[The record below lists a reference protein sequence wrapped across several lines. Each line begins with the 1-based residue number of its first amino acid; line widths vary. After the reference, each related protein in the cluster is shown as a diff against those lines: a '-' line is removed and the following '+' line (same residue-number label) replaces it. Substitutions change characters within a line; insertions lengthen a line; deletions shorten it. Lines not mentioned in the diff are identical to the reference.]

1 MKSEDGSDRSRG
13 ADPSDRSGHFS
24 HCGHSDHADR
34 SDRSHRSDRSEHA
47 DRSDRSDRSDDSNRS
62 GRAVGIAA
70 LLVALLA
77 LAAIAAGLW
86 DLTRATAG
94 LRIETLRVGEV
105 PVTVYYPAT
114 GSAATSPEGNP
125 PGDAA
130 KTSASDTAP
139 RAPLSPNP
147 NANEAP
153 LDAEAVARPRV
164 IIAHGFAGSQQL
176 MQPYAVT
183 LARNGYIA
191 VTFDFPGHGRNPQP
205 FVARLEDEARRV
217 GVLLGALEQV
227 AEFAAGLPGGDG
239 RLGLVGHS
247 MAGDV
252 LLRYATTH
260 RDQVVASVLISPYM
274 SASAP
279 KTEPR
284 NLLFV
289 FGALEPEMLHES
301 GRTAIVAASGD
312 PSASTAALPPGVTYG
327 DLADGSAR
335 RLVLAPG
342 VEHIG
347 VLYGQGG
354 IGAALDWLNQ
364 AFGHQGDGFIDARG
378 QALGLLFLGI
388 VALAWP
394 LSRLLPRA
402 ATQPLGAGLGWRRLL
417 PVALLPAVFTPLIL
431 RFVPSDYLPI
441 LLGDYLAL
449 HFGVYGLVT
458 LAALGLSVRRRGP
471 DAVPR
476 ELAAPPGRVLWPG
489 LVIGTLV
496 SAAYLTLGVALPLDH
511 YVTAFLPGAGRV
523 WLILGIL
530 PGTLAYFAADGWL
543 THGAGSPR
551 AAPLL
556 TRGLFLL
563 SLLGAVALNLS
574 QLFFLIIIIPAILVF
589 FLLYGMVGGWIYRR
603 TRHPLV
609 GALAI
614 GLAFAWSI
622 AVTFPVVD

>member
-1 MKSEDGSDRSRG
+1 M
-13 ADPSDRSGHFS
+13 RSGLEDALAPVPAP
-24 HCGHSDHADR
+24 G
-34 SDRSHRSDRSEHA
+34 
-47 DRSDRSDRSDDSNRS
+47 RS
-62 GRAVGIAA
+62 GRLVGIAA

-94 LRIETLRVGEV
+94 LHIETLRVGEV
-105 PVTVYYPAT
+105 PVTVFHPAA
-114 GSAATSPEGNP
+114 GSASPSLPGKP
-125 PGDAA
+125 PSNGAER
-130 KTSASDTAP
+130 SASGLTARDSLLP
-139 RAPLSPNP
+139 NQKVADAP
-147 NANEAP
+147 AP
-153 LDAEAVARPRV
+153 VRRPLV

-227 AEFAAGLPGGDG
+227 TDFAAGLPGGDG
-239 RLGLVGHS
+239 RLALVGHS

-252 LLRYATTH
+252 LLRYATAH
-260 RDQVVASVLISPYM
+260 REQVEASVLISPYM
-274 SASAP
+274 SATAP

-289 FGALEPEMLHES
+289 FGALEPEMLHQA
-301 GRTAIVAASGD
+301 GREAIAAASGGQLAD
-312 PSASTAALPPGVTYG
+312 AAAVTPGVTYG

-378 QALGLLFLGI
+378 RALGLLFLGI

-417 PVALLPAVFTPLIL
+417 PVAILPAVLTPLIL

-458 LAALGLSVRRRGP
+458 LAGLRLASLSQGTG
-471 DAVPR
+471 
-476 ELAAPPGRVLWPG
+476 AAPAGGSVASGRVLWPG
-489 LVIGTLV
+489 LAIATVAA
-496 SAAYLTLGVALPLDH
+496 SAYLTLAVALPLDH
-511 YVTAFLPGAGRV
+511 YVTAFLPGAGRI
-523 WLILGIL
+523 WLVLGIL
-530 PGTLAYFAADGWL
+530 PGTLAYFAADAWL
-543 THGAGSPR
+543 TQGQGSPR
-551 AAPLL
+551 LAPLL
-556 TRGLFLL
+556 TKALFLL

-574 QLFFLIIIIPAILVF
+574 QLFFLIIIVPAILVF
-589 FLLYGMVGGWIYRR
+589 FLLYGLVGGWIYQR